1 MPEQAHGIDQQ
12 EQDEIGRIAVDYF
25 QKTLGSEKLVQ
36 KALTG
41 LVHSVKEDGAKLVH
55 LGNVLFLVLVRGKGV
70 VEVHTIG
77 FEKVPRALAE
87 DFRQLVAYLKNI
99 GVKTAYTYS
108 NDSRFSRIAQL
119 TGLPVKT
126 FPAKIEGEKQTVY
139 VMEL

>member
-1 MPEQAHGIDQQ
+1 MDQQ
-12 EQDEIGRIAVDYF
+12 EQDVIGQIAVDYF
-25 QKTLGSEKLVQ
+25 RKIADSEKEAQ
-36 KALTG
+36 KMLTG

-55 LGNVLFLVLVRGKGV
+55 IGNVLFLVLVRGEGV

-87 DFRQLVAYLKNI
+87 NFKQLVQYLKTI

-108 NDSRFSRIAQL
+108 DEPRFKRIAEM
-119 TGLPVKT
+119 TGLPVKE
-126 FPAKIEGEKQTVY
+126 FPAKVEGEDQHVY